1 MITGRGPG
9 APSVTPDMVFTLHPD
24 ARGEPGNPAVDLG
37 AIRRSEAIINLLGAR
52 RLLRPHALGD
62 PAIAAL
68 SVLAADVDSQEAG
81 VAAIPAAL
89 ARSRT
94 VRAAAAAGVAMAGV
108 AIVGAA
114 AGPAEARPSPAGAW
128 VHVAAVAATVATVAG
143 AAGSTGFALAGMLA
157 RLGRLPAGARNAAR
171 EPAGWGWR
179 PPVTGR
185 PGPPDARRPR

>member
-1 MITGRGPG
+1 VITGRGPG

-81 VAAIPAAL
+81 IAAVPAAL
-89 ARSRT
+89 ARSRA

-108 AIVGAA
+108 AMVGAA
-114 AGPAEARPSPAGAW
+114 AGPTEARPSPAGAW
-128 VHVAAVAATVATVAG
+128 VRVAAVAATAAG
-143 AAGSTGFALAGMLA
+143 AAGSRGFALAGMLA
-157 RLGRLPAGARNAAR
+157 RLGRLPAGARNADR

-185 PGPPDARRPR
+185 PVPPGARRPR